1 MAQLRQY
8 VGEADV
14 AVPESDA
21 GISPRRRSGDAA
33 DMGDMRGAH
42 SDCDAQQGASSED
55 DHGAACNGAKRQR
68 EKERSQ
74 PAAAPGEVVCR
85 GRLTGV
91 AWASFLEQQSGAMAV
106 QL

>member
-1 MAQLRQY
+1 MAHLRQY

-55 DHGAACNGAKRQR
+55 DHGAACNGAK
-68 EKERSQ
+68 
-74 PAAAPGEVVCR
+74 
-85 GRLTGV
+85 
-91 AWASFLEQQSGAMAV
+91 
-106 QL
+106 